1 MASERGDPLVSSG
14 LNDLLF
20 ERLDIADAVDDAS
33 A

>member
-20 ERLDIADAVDDAS
+20 ERLCPMYYYREH
-33 A
+33 